1 MYFTQSG
8 RLRSMKVEQ
17 NQPVKKGDLVA
28 ELETGTLETQVKQ
41 ARINAEIA
49 QVGLRRAVEKANT
62 VDPTVKTAAS
72 KISQAEASRS
82 QAVANLQ
89 KLRAGA
95 QPAELE
101 AANASIG
108 DARAKLEKAQTDLSK
123 LKSPKSPDEVA
134 AARAAL
140 EKAKATLQQAQAA
153 YDRVASRPDV
163 AGRPEAVAL
172 QQATADVQAAQ
183 ARLNVAQQGA
193 KPEDVAAAEKA
204 VQSAQAALDSAL
216 ARQSQVRSG
225 APAAEVAAAQ
235 AAIQMADANIAVAQ
249 AEYETKV
256 AEAGLATSDFDVK
269 IAQKQVELAAVSLKT
284 LDEQLAASRLI
295 APFDGI
301 VTETRGREGDQ
312 VNAYVP
318 VVIVANPRTTLIAVE
333 LNQQDLAKVKL
344 GQPATIKLDQFK
356 GQLFD
361 TKVIGLPNQTTG
373 PMPEAL
379 KRTVKLEFTAPS
391 QVDLGT
397 LVNVAITT
405 QKKEDVLMVPNA
417 AVRRFGGRKYV
428 QLVAENNRKREV
440 DVEVGI
446 QTDTD
451 SEIVKGVTEGQKV
464 VSQ

>member
-1 MYFTQSG
+1 
-8 RLRSMKVEQ
+8 
-17 NQPVKKGDLVA
+17 
-28 ELETGTLETQVKQ
+28 
-41 ARINAEIA
+41 
-49 QVGLRRAVEKANT
+49 
-62 VDPTVKTAAS
+62 
-72 KISQAEASRS
+72 
-82 QAVANLQ
+82 
-89 KLRAGA
+89 
-95 QPAELE
+95 
-101 AANASIG
+101 
-108 DARAKLEKAQTDLSK
+108 
-123 LKSPKSPDEVA
+123 
-134 AARAAL
+134 
-140 EKAKATLQQAQAA
+140 
-153 YDRVASRPDV
+153 
-163 AGRPEAVAL
+163 
-172 QQATADVQAAQ
+172 
-183 ARLNVAQQGA
+183 
-193 KPEDVAAAEKA
+193 
-204 VQSAQAALDSAL
+204 
-216 ARQSQVRSG
+216 
-225 APAAEVAAAQ
+225 
-235 AAIQMADANIAVAQ
+235 
-249 AEYETKV
+249 
-256 AEAGLATSDFDVK
+256 
-269 IAQKQVELAAVSLKT
+269 
-284 LDEQLAASRLI
+284 
-295 APFDGI
+295 
-301 VTETRGREGDQ
+301 
-312 VNAYVP
+312 VP